1 MMKFKQLLLL
11 VLFTTLLG
19 VVPST
24 AGEQLVLVIITGKLD
39 RYKQVNNAFEKILRS
54 AGMSEDKL
62 KIVVQSPNP
71 DPMSWA
77 NSVRKAVGIDANL
90 VISYGAPVTKV
101 ARDKSGKIPVL
112 FADVYDPVALG
123 IVKDLNITGAAIS
136 GVSSKTNLERLVAS
150 FVGIKP
156 AKKVGVLYT
165 SFEDGSALQAKEI
178 DALASK
184 YGFSTTAID
193 IKGKM
198 TAKKGLGKLDGVD
211 AIYLTESAQVGMKL
225 DEVMKECASKKIP
238 VFSQIPGLA
247 EMGALITLEA
257 DPVEQGQLL
266 GVHALQLLKGQ
277 NILSLPVRSPNKIN
291 LIINQKSATALGLKI
306 PAGTLGSANR
316 VIK

>member
-1 MMKFKQLLLL
+1 MMKFKHLLLF
-11 VLFTTLLG
+11 VLITILFG
-19 VVPST
+19 VVPSL

-39 RYKQVNNAFEKILRS
+39 RYQQAHDSFEKILRS
-54 AGMSEDKL
+54 AGMTADKL
-62 KIVVQSPNP
+62 KIIVQAPNP
-71 DPMSWA
+71 DPMSWT
-77 NSVRKAVGIDANL
+77 NSVRKAVGVNANL
-90 VISYGAPVTKV
+90 VISYGAPVTIV

-136 GVSSKTNLERLVAS
+136 GVSSKTNLERLVAT

-156 AKKVGVLYT
+156 AKMIGVLYT
-165 SFEDGSALQAKEI
+165 SFEEGSNLQAKEI
-178 DALASK
+178 AALAEK
-184 YGFSTTAID
+184 YGYSTTAID

-198 TAKKGLGKLDGVD
+198 TAKKGLAKLDGVD
-211 AIYLTESAQVGMKL
+211 AIYLTESAQVGLSL
-225 DEVMKECASKKIP
+225 DDVMEECNSKKIP
-238 VFSQIPGLA
+238 VFSQIPGVA
-247 EMGALITLEA
+247 EKGAVATLEA

-291 LIINQKSATALGLKI
+291 LIINQKSAISLGLNI
-306 PAGTLGSANR
+306 PTITLDSADR